1 MTITANQI
9 SKTIGQILVLA
20 ALVAYWAPAVSY
32 VSAKILPASVQAVEA
47 MAETPKNVTIVHEVM
62 NAPVEASQLD

>member
-32 VSAKILPASVQAVEA
+32 VSNRLLPQQ
-47 MAETPKNVTIVHEVM
+47 TIVAEAPSAQNTTVVYEVM
-62 NAPVEASQLD
+62 DAPVTASQLN